1 MRKVSKKKRL
11 AFADKLVLNQ
21 FLISLFGIDP
31 LVDGYKRGEKPFH
44 KLAATLRVT
53 REGLDSDGLHHFYHK
68 LKDGDFFRTMSRH
81 TVKRLN
87 ADIIPHPSQVQCR
100 FPAKRESRGRCSAE

>member
-1 MRKVSKKKRL
+1 MAREVRKVSKKKRL

-31 LVDGYKRGEKPFH
+31 LADGYKRGEKPFH

-53 REGLDSDGLHHFYHK
+53 REGLDSDGLHHFYHE
-68 LKDGDFFRTMSRH
+68 LNDGDFFRMGSAKVTG
-81 TVKRLN
+81 
-87 ADIIPHPSQVQCR
+87 ADLQR
-100 FPAKRESRGRCSAE
+100 YEEAAGDTW